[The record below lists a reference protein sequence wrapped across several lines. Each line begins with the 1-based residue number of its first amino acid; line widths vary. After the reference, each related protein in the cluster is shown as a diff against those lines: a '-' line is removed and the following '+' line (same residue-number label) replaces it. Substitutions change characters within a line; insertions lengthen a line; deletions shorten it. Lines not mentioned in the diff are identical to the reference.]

1 MAVRIIIIIARKV
14 MNITNMSP
22 KYVAH
27 GPSVCANDDGNVAGC
42 PIINYYY

>member
-27 GPSVCANDDGNVAGC
+27 GPSVCAV
-42 PIINYYY
+42 PLLIVIISRT